1 MYQQNI
7 GPTQGGKVPKR
18 IANRLQPML
27 QEKPRVQVYYNEDL
41 TIDMLLHI
49 AKELGLVKVSRS
61 SAEGVKHGYE
71 QGPLLEQWS
80 QMGVVG
86 QTHDLLEFWL
96 KSLHWADVAGANFD
110 GSSGYYL
117 DIMAGR
123 KAVLAHLSNFTPGRW
138 YTIDSLLHKMTDQAP
153 LMFPPTHARLAL
165 SRTPPPRT

>member
-1 MYQQNI
+1 
-7 GPTQGGKVPKR
+7 
-18 IANRLQPML
+18 ML
-27 QEKPRVQVYYNEDL
+27 QEKPRVKVYYNEDL
-41 TIDMLLHI
+41 TIDMLFHI
-49 AKELGLVKVSRS
+49 AKELGLVKLSRS
-61 SAEGVKHGYE
+61 SADGVKPRYE

-138 YTIDSLLHKMTDQAP
+138 YTIDSSLDTMKTQEP
-153 LMFPPTHARLAL
+153 LIFPPRKTKIGVVGERNV
-165 SRTPPPRT
+165 